1 MRPPRLD
8 QLDDLDRNL
17 VALLQ
22 ANARE
27 SVANLARQLDVA
39 RTTVIARIAR
49 LERSNVIAGYSV
61 RLGQDVLDSSIYAY
75 VGIIIAPKYG
85 PAVQKRLGKMPE
97 VQLLCAVSGEFDYVG
112 WLAADSPDR
121 LNDPLDQIGELE
133 VMAPNTT
140 SSILALHIDPGIV
153 VQSH

>member
-27 SVANLARQLDVA
+27 SVASLARHLDVA

-61 RLGQDVLDSSIYAY
+61 RLGQDVLDSSIQAY
-75 VGIIIAPKYG
+75 VGIIIAPRHG
-85 PAVQKRLGKMPE
+85 ATVQKRLGKMPE
-97 VQLLCAVSGEFDYVG
+97 VQMLCAVSGEFDYVA
-112 WLAADSPDR
+112 WLRADSPDR
-121 LNDPLDQIGELE
+121 LNDLLDQIGGLE
-133 VMAPNTT
+133 GVERTTT
-140 SSILALHIDPGIV
+140 SIILARKIDRGMV
-153 VQSH
+153 

>member
-27 SVANLARQLDVA
+27 SVADLARQLGVA

-49 LERSNVIAGYSV
+49 LERTNVIAGYSV
-61 RLGQDVLDSSIYAY
+61 RLGQDVLDAEARAGRAEAARQDARSA
-75 VGIIIAPKYG
+75 A
-85 PAVQKRLGKMPE
+85 AMR
-97 VQLLCAVSGEFDYVG
+97 GERRV
-112 WLAADSPDR
+112 
-121 LNDPLDQIGELE
+121 
-133 VMAPNTT
+133 
-140 SSILALHIDPGIV
+140 
-153 VQSH
+153 

>member
-8 QLDDLDRNL
+8 QLDDLDRQL

-27 SVANLARQLDVA
+27 SVASLARQLDVA

-61 RLGQDVLDSSIYAY
+61 RLGQDVLDSSIVAY
-75 VGIIIAPKYG
+75 VGIIIAPKHG
-85 PAVQKRLGKMPE
+85 AAVQKRLGKMPE
-97 VQLLCAVSGEFDYVG
+97 VQLLCAVSGEFDYVA
-112 WLAADSPDR
+112 WLRADSPDR
-121 LNDPLDQIGELE
+121 LNDLLDQIGGLE
-133 VMAPNTT
+133 GVERTTT
-140 SSILALHIDPGIV
+140 SIILARKIDRGTV
-153 VQSH
+153 